1 MLYKKIGSGLLA
13 AAMAFLLTACSYSDL
28 HRLLRE
34 IVSSAPASSS
44 QPAPVTGDPESA
56 PGSSPSLPG
65 NGEPASG
72 DAGAQAPLPTG
83 EPVQSQETNLRFFWS
98 KNSEQIWQEGY
109 LAGETYWEYLYLHGQ
124 DGADGLFMPDAL
136 EALNEDICRRQSVY
150 AGELREHAAQAA
162 QPEHRYEERC
172 IQRVSV
178 QRADQ
183 QVLSILHRQEWG
195 SSVSVQT
202 LNLDPVTG
210 EKLTLGDVFRQPQQ
224 VPDLLEERLT
234 EVYRAAGRP
243 LDERIPGLLERSA
256 AQGDLKWIVGYQNVT
271 FILPPAMDPDLSG
284 LLFFSFWF
292 DESPS
297 LFQERF
303 LSVPSRYV
311 LRLDPGVPVKI
322 DLDSRSQGRD
332 RLVALTETDQY
343 GNIRLDIAVN
353 DRTYS
358 LLPDEEMEDVQE
370 VDLYLV
376 CQEGG
381 DHLLYM
387 DVSGPNQYHALTVY
401 RLADMQLLQRFWNLG
416 FCEESAGGERIRE
429 LFVTPSRFTLQTNIE
444 LLGTMWGVC
453 DYRVDPSS
461 GLPVQTMPYF
471 DILPYNTLTARVPV
485 EALALP
491 EQTEAY
497 IPAGTE
503 LTPLR
508 TDCLHYV
515 DVSAG
520 DGREWRVQVDISR
533 WPAAVNGMP
542 VEECFD
548 GLLYAG

>member
-1 MLYKKIGSGLLA
+1 M
-13 AAMAFLLTACSYSDL
+13 
-28 HRLLRE
+28 
-34 IVSSAPASSS
+34 
-44 QPAPVTGDPESA
+44 
-56 PGSSPSLPG
+56 
-65 NGEPASG
+65 
-72 DAGAQAPLPTG
+72 
-83 EPVQSQETNLRFFWS
+83 
-98 KNSEQIWQEGY
+98 
-109 LAGETYWEYLYLHGQ
+109 
-124 DGADGLFMPDAL
+124 
-136 EALNEDICRRQSVY
+136 
-150 AGELREHAAQAA
+150 
-162 QPEHRYEERC
+162 
-172 IQRVSV
+172 
-178 QRADQ
+178 
-183 QVLSILHRQEWG
+183 
-195 SSVSVQT
+195 
-202 LNLDPVTG
+202 
-210 EKLTLGDVFRQPQQ
+210 
-224 VPDLLEERLT
+224 
-234 EVYRAAGRP
+234 
-243 LDERIPGLLERSA
+243 
-256 AQGDLKWIVGYQNVT
+256 
-271 FILPPAMDPDLSG
+271 
-284 LLFFSFWF
+284 
-292 DESPS
+292 
-297 LFQERF
+297 
-303 LSVPSRYV
+303 
-311 LRLDPGVPVKI
+311 
-322 DLDSRSQGRD
+322 
-332 RLVALTETDQY
+332 
-343 GNIRLDIAVN
+343 RLDIAVN

-387 DVSGPNQYHALTVY
+387 DVSGPNQYHALTVS

-461 GLPVQTMPYF
+461 GLPVQTVPYF

-491 EQTEAY
+491 EQTETY

-520 DGREWRVQVDISR
+520 DGREWRVRVDISR

-548 GLLYAG
+548 GLLYTG